1 MLLRLVADHADR
13 NPAAAALLPQG
24 RPSLTTMRLCAET
37 GERAQILRAT
47 RLGQEDRVALL
58 CRMDRREGWV
68 LTPTMCVCAPL
79 NPLCTTNELDTTL
92 SHLMP

>member
-13 NPAAAALLPQG
+13 NPAAAALLAQG
-24 RPSLTTMRLCAET
+24 CPSLTTMRLCVET
-37 GERAQILRAT
+37 GEHAQILRAI

-58 CRMDRREGWV
+58 CRMDRREGSA
-68 LTPTMCVCAPL
+68 LTPTRCVCAPL